1 MKKGE
6 IWLADLNPVK
16 GREQSGYRPV
26 VIVSGNAMN
35 ENMPLSIVCPL
46 STRLKHFIGGIILEP
61 DKSNGLDTPSEILTF
76 QIRTLA
82 HKRFVKKLG
91 EISSEEM
98 TQLIKNINKILEY

>member
-6 IWLADLNPVK
+6 IWLADLNPVN
-16 GREQSGYRPV
+16 GREQLGYRPV

-61 DKSNGLDTPSEILTF
+61 DKVNGLDAPSEVLTF

-82 HKRFVKKLG
+82 HKRFVKKIG
-91 EISSEEM
+91 EISKVEM